1 MKVKT
6 RILQGAAVLVIM
18 ILLLIDIDT
27 AKSGAAEGLQLCIQS
42 VIPSLFPFIFL
53 SILLTSRLYGTP
65 ISVLSPL
72 SKLGIVPK
80 GGESILLMAF
90 LGGYPVG
97 AQAVHSAWAD
107 GTLDTPTARRLLG
120 FCNNAGPSFIF
131 GILSNMFVNKAA
143 VWLLWLLHIVSAL
156 LVGWFL
162 SAKNTC
168 PQRVKPST
176 PLSAT
181 KALKRTTAAMAG
193 ICGWIVIIR
202 TFQSFAVKYLLS
214 HASPAVNAIFSGAIE
229 LTNGC
234 LLLPLIAN
242 ESVRFIIASCLLS
255 AGGLCV
261 YWQTRAVT
269 GKLGTGMYIKGKILQ
284 MVISLILSCIAVA
297 VLY

>member
-6 RILQGAAVLVIM
+6 RVLQGMAVLVIM
-18 ILLLIDIDT
+18 VLLLIDIDT
-27 AKSGAAEGLQLCIQS
+27 AKSGAADGLQLCIQS

-53 SILLTSRLYGTP
+53 SILLTSSLYGTAV
-65 ISVLSPL
+65 SVLSPL

-80 GGESILLMAF
+80 GGESILLMAL

-107 GTLDTPTARRLLG
+107 GTLDTETARRLLG

-131 GILSNMFVNKAA
+131 GILSNMFENKTA

-156 LVGWFL
+156 IVGGFL

-168 PQRVKPST
+168 TLKVNPGT

-181 KALKRTTAAMAG
+181 NALKRATAAMSG

-202 TFQSFAVKYLLS
+202 TFQSFAAKYLLS
-214 HASPAVNAIFSGAIE
+214 NASPAANTIFSGIVE

-242 ESVRFIIASCLLS
+242 ESTRFIIASCLLS
-255 AGGLCV
+255 LGGLCV
-261 YWQTRAVT
+261 YLQTRAVT

-284 MVISLILSCIAVA
+284 TLISLILSCITVT